1 MASTVDAADEHTVI
15 NFADQNSRRRRTS
28 LLGWDG
34 SYGIW
39 SCKFSA
45 DGNEIVAGG
54 RSHIFGMY
62 KHLEKGGCSLIIP
75 SAIVYDLLANRR
87 TVMIPAHDDDIN
99 SCCWAD
105 TGGNILVSASDDSF
119 IKVWWVC

>member
-28 LLGWDG
+28 PLGWDGSYG

-54 RSHIFGMY
+54 RSRIFGMY
-62 KHLEKGGCSLIIP
+62 KNLQKGGCSLIIT

-119 IKVWWVC
+119 IKVW